1 MAKETSLRNGKKS
14 LRDVARAAGVSIATV
29 SRVARGNASVDPEL
43 KKRVREAAAKLG
55 FVLEHTSRTRALAF
69 VLSNRDMLHPFHSHI
84 LVGAEAQCSARAWDM
99 IFLAFRY
106 DLHSPWKRLH
116 LPRVLQRG
124 DVVRAVILSG
134 TNSQNLLEL
143 LTHKSIPFVV
153 LGNNVV
159 GEWRSL
165 DYDAVYS
172 DDVQGAREM
181 TLYLQTLG
189 HRAIWF
195 VGNCR
200 LPWFARAFEGYR
212 AAMEEAGLRPRL
224 SEIESEDA
232 NEVGYL
238 AAKSRPGRGGNRHFC
253 RHRRHG
259 PGSLQGVTGLR
270 TAHPGRR
277 ERCWLQ

>member
-1 MAKETSLRNGKKS
+1 
-14 LRDVARAAGVSIATV
+14 
-29 SRVARGNASVDPEL
+29 
-43 KKRVREAAAKLG
+43 
-55 FVLEHTSRTRALAF
+55 
-69 VLSNRDMLHPFHSHI
+69 
-84 LVGAEAQCSARAWDM
+84 VGAEAQCSARAWDM

-238 AAKSRPGRGGNRHFC
+238 AAKSILGRGEAVTAIFAGTDDTA
-253 RHRRHG
+253 
-259 PGSLQGVTGLR
+259 QGAYKALRDCGLR
-270 TAHPGRR
+270 IPDDVSVVGCNESYGAVLHPPLTTIREFPAQLGRTMADLVLNR
-277 ERCWLQ
+277 IANPELPPQQVTIPSELVKRGSCHSLRTTGSMPSDEPADGARLTHG